1 MNYKKILVPL
11 DGSEAS
17 RRAMDEAM
25 YLAGLS
31 GATLLFLHV
40 VDLNKELPTPQR
52 IWEESNSL
60 KEWEKAGAEKLS
72 SFVVGLDDKIRHDD
86 IVEVGSPGK
95 VINRIAQEKGCDLI
109 LMGSRGLNVLEN
121 IVLGSVSQYV
131 LAHAPCPVMV
141 VR

>member
-11 DGSEAS
+11 DGSDAS
-17 RRAMDEAM
+17 RREMDEAI

-31 GATLLFLHV
+31 GAALLFLHI

-60 KEWEKAGAEKLS
+60 SEWEKAGAEKLAN
-72 SFVVGLDDKIRHDD
+72 FVVGVDDNVTHDD
-86 IVEVGSPGK
+86 IVAVGSPGK
-95 VINRIAQEKGCDLI
+95 TINRIAKEKACDLI
-109 LMGSRGLNVLEN
+109 LMGSRGLNALEN

>member
-17 RRAMDEAM
+17 RRAMDEAI
-25 YLAGLS
+25 YLSGLS
-31 GATLLFLHV
+31 GAALLFLHI

-60 KEWEKAGAEKLS
+60 AEWEKAGAEKLAN
-72 SFVVGLDDKIRHDD
+72 FVVGLDDNISHDD
-86 IVEVGSPGK
+86 IVAVGSPGK
-95 VINRIAQEKGCDLI
+95 TIHRITKEKACDLI
-109 LMGSRGLNVLEN
+109 LMGSRGLNALEN

-131 LAHAPCPVMV
+131 LTHAPCPVMV

>member
-17 RRAMDEAM
+17 RRAMDEAI
-25 YLAGLS
+25 YLSGLS
-31 GATLLFLHV
+31 GAALTFLYV

-52 IWEESNSL
+52 IWEESHSIE
-60 KEWEKAGAEKLS
+60 EWKKAGGEKLAN
-72 SFVVGLDDKIRHDD
+72 FVVGLDDTIRHEDV
-86 IVEVGSPGK
+86 VEVGAPGQ
-95 VINRIAQEKGCDLI
+95 VIHRIAKEKGCDLI

-131 LAHAPCPVMV
+131 LTHAPCPVMV

>member
-1 MNYKKILVPL
+1 M
-11 DGSEAS
+11 G
-17 RRAMDEAM
+17 
-25 YLAGLS
+25 
-31 GATLLFLHV
+31 
-40 VDLNKELPTPQR
+40 
-52 IWEESNSL
+52 
-60 KEWEKAGAEKLS
+60 KAGAEKLS

>member
-17 RRAMDEAM
+17 RRAMDEAI

-31 GATLLFLHV
+31 GAALLFLHI

-60 KEWEKAGAEKLS
+60 SEWEKAGAEKLAN
-72 SFVVGLDDKIRHDD
+72 FVVGLDDSISHDD
-86 IVEVGSPGK
+86 IVAVGSPGK
-95 VINRIAQEKGCDLI
+95 TIHRIAKENACDLI
-109 LMGSRGLNVLEN
+109 LMGSRGLNALEN

-131 LAHAPCPVMV
+131 LTHASCPVMV